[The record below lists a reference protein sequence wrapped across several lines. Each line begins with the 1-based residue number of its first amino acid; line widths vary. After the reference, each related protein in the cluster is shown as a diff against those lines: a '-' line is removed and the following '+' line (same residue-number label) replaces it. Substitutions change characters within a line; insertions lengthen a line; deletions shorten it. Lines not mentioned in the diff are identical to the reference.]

1 MHYLISGLAKSGT
14 TRLFA
19 QLQRAIAREGRAP
32 QTAFEPHED
41 DALKAVLA
49 APGPTLT
56 KVLIGRV
63 KADSAPIADFDRH
76 VLIYRDPRDQF
87 LSTLLYF
94 FYDFQVNGDLA
105 GYRAALSALEAK
117 VADPEGVSTID
128 LYSDVA
134 KLAGRAPIGV
144 FRRLHAIQNDFE
156 SAFGPFRLRYE
167 SLVAGN
173 GDGDGPD
180 ALENYLGL
188 TIENDAVQ
196 VPDSYAR
203 VARSRGYG
211 EWRRWFNA
219 ADIAFS
225 NREWGEQICRLGYAL
240 AGAPSALYIDPASS
254 LDYVR
259 QFEPTPPLNPG
270 S

>member
-19 QLQRAIAREGRAP
+19 QLQRAIEGEGIAP
-32 QTAFEPHED
+32 ETAFEPHED

-49 APGPTLT
+49 STAPTLT

-63 KADSAPIADFDRH
+63 TADSAPIAAFDRH

-94 FYDFQVNGDLA
+94 FYDFQLNGDLA
-105 GYRAALSALEAK
+105 GYRAAFAALEAK
-117 VADPEGVSTID
+117 VAAPEAVSTID
-128 LYSDVA
+128 LYGDVA

-144 FRRLHAIQNDFE
+144 FRRLHVIQNEFE
-156 SAFGPFRLRYE
+156 EAFGPFRLRYE
-167 SLVAGN
+167 SLVDGAGL
-173 GDGDGPD
+173 D

-188 TIENDAVQ
+188 SIENEAVQ

-219 ADIAFS
+219 ADIAFA
-225 NREWGEQICRLGYAL
+225 NREWGAQIQRLGYAL
-240 AGAPSALYIDPASS
+240 ADAPSSLHVDPASS

-259 QFEPTPPLNPG
+259 QFEPTPGQP
-270 S
+270 